1 MLLAWLLASSETL
14 FRRDPCRFF
23 RQPPKF
29 NPHIIV
35 LSTPTPPSAYN
46 RANPFKARLTEN
58 YSLSG
63 AGSNKDT
70 RHLVVHLGGSGIT
83 YVPGDSLG
91 VVPRNFPRVVDELL
105 PLLGHDEATTVE
117 QPTGAVN
124 LRDLLITGHILNR
137 VSKKFVKAVLE
148 KLPEGS
154 KKTALAE
161 IVGNDEA
168 FDDYV
173 FTRDYTDVLTEFPV
187 TFAAAEFLPLAN
199 KIAPRLY
206 SIASAPKAHPG
217 EVHLTVAVVKY
228 HTHGRHKFGLASGYL
243 SHGQELNKDEIPVYI
258 QPTKHFHMPSP
269 DAPMIMCGP
278 GTGIAPFRAFL
289 EEREVEG
296 AKGRNW
302 LFFGDQKKSCDYLY
316 EAQFAEMKRKGLL
329 TKLDTAFSR
338 DQAQKIY
345 VQDRM
350 RENGAEMWKWLQEGA
365 YFYVCGDAKRMA
377 KDVHQM
383 LIRIAQEHGGKTP
396 EAAKE
401 YIEVQFAK
409 TEKRYLKDVY

>member
-1 MLLAWLLASSETL
+1 
-14 FRRDPCRFF
+14 
-23 RQPPKF
+23 
-29 NPHIIV
+29 
-35 LSTPTPPSAYN
+35 LSTPTTPSVHN
-46 RANPFKARLTEN
+46 RANPYKARLTEN

-91 VVPRNFPRVVDELL
+91 VVPRNFPKTVDDLL
-105 PLLGHDEATTVE
+105 PHLGLDASTTVT
-117 QPTGAVN
+117 QPTGEVN
-124 LRDLLITGHILNR
+124 LRELLIGGYILNR

-148 KLPEGS
+148 KLPEGT
-154 KKTALAE
+154 KKTSLGE
-161 IVGNDEA
+161 IVGNEEA

-173 FTRDYTDVLTEFPV
+173 FTRDYTDVLIEYPV
-187 TFAAAEFLPLAN
+187 NFAAAEFLPLAN

-206 SIASAPKAHPG
+206 SIASSPKAHPN

-228 HTHGRHKFGLASGYL
+228 HTHGREKMGMATGYL
-243 SHGQELNKDEIPVYI
+243 AHGQELNKDEIPVYI
-258 QPTKHFHMPSP
+258 QPTKHFHMPPP
-269 DAPMIMCGP
+269 DAAMIMVGP

-289 EEREVEG
+289 EEREIEG
-296 AKGRNW
+296 ATGKNW
-302 LFFGDQKKSCDYLY
+302 LFFGDQKRSTDFLY
-316 EAQFAEMKRKGLL
+316 EAQFTTMQAKGLL
-329 TKLDTAFSR
+329 TKFDTAFSR
-338 DQAQKIY
+338 DQAEKIY
-345 VQDRM
+345 VQNRM
-350 RENGAEMWKWLQEGA
+350 QENGAELWKWLQEGA

-383 LIRIAQEHGGKTP
+383 LITIAQEHGGMSP
-396 EAAKE
+396 EKAKE